1 MRRQLLTAEQGK
13 RLLAT
18 ASRDSLRGK
27 RDYAML
33 AMLSAADSGAAS
45 CLSLHADSIRL
56 REEHL
61 LRIERRIDFLLYH
74 L

>member
-33 AMLSAADSGAAS
+33 AMISAVDSGAAT
-45 CLSLHADSIRL
+45 R
-56 REEHL
+56 
-61 LRIERRIDFLLYH
+61 
-74 L
+74 